1 MDIRHLTVFVYR
13 TRFFLRQS
21 PSDVKQEKQMSSIL
35 DDQLRLMALKQY
47 GLIKSIKTPDISNA
61 DLLLILK
68 NTENETIKQLAAE
81 KLLKNPDIYYDIYK
95 VDLEF
100 ILKNTENE
108 TIKQLAAEKL
118 LKETNIYDLYKVDYE
133 LILKSTE
140 NETIKQLATE
150 KLQYLNSHPRLGVAG
165 AIARANRLGRFHSES
180 TKD

>member
-1 MDIRHLTVFVYR
+1 
-13 TRFFLRQS
+13 
-21 PSDVKQEKQMSSIL
+21 MSSIL

-81 KLLKNPDIYYDIYK
+81 KLLK
-95 VDLEF
+95 
-100 ILKNTENE
+100 
-108 TIKQLAAEKL
+108 
-118 LKETNIYDLYKVDYE
+118 ETNIYDLYKVDYE

-150 KLQYLNSHPRLGVAG
+150 KLQYLKLHPRLGWAG
-165 AIARANRLGRFHSES
+165 SLARANRSGRFHSES